1 MGEVKSIYRVGAEK
15 GAWFGIYLSVLSIM
29 LMYGFDSVLLMY
41 ASIALFLGIPGVAY
55 FYIRKYHVSL
65 HCMSQFSALWMLGIL
80 IFLFGSLICGV
91 VTYVWMQYV
100 EPTFIYD
107 QVQMAIKLYE
117 SVPGENAR
125 MLTDILKQAVENHM
139 LPSAIDIVIEMIMLT
154 TFVGSIISMIISAI
168 VRLKRV

>member
-1 MGEVKSIYRVGAEK
+1 MGEVKSIYRTGAEN
-15 GAWFGIYLSVLSIM
+15 GAVFGIYLTVLSIM
-29 LMYGFDSVLLMY
+29 FMYGFDSVLFMY
-41 ASIALFLGIPGVAY
+41 LSMAMFLGIPGVVY
-55 FYIRKYHVSL
+55 FYMRKYHVSL
-65 HCMSQFSALWMLGIL
+65 HGISQFSALWMLGIL

-91 VTYVWMQYV
+91 VTYVWMQYI

-117 SVPGENAR
+117 TVPGENAR

-154 TFVGSIISMIISAI
+154 TFVGSIISMMLSAV
-168 VRLKRV
+168 VRMKRV